1 MIDNIE
7 MADGNFLFQ
16 NNVTFMDEIVLAAG
30 FS

>member
-7 MADGNFLFQ
+7 VAVCNFLFQ
-16 NNVTFMDEIVLAAG
+16 NNVTFMDEIVFAVG